1 MFDSRFLYSLLLGAD
16 ANFRM
21 VRKKV
26 SSEEA
31 DPTLSPGWSYYCEVT
46 KYNEH
51 LATGVEKEEVRTL
64 SFLTKHF
71 LISIGTSE
79 RTALNVC

>member
-1 MFDSRFLYSLLLGAD
+1 MLGAD

-26 SSEEA
+26 SSEEM
-31 DPTLSPGWSYYCEVT
+31 DPSLSPGFSYFCEVT

-51 LATGVEKEEVRTL
+51 LATGVEVEEVSHNEVTIL
-64 SFLTKHF
+64 F
-71 LISIGTSE
+71 I
-79 RTALNVC
+79 